1 MPDFK
6 DVDSKIVALM
16 VENLAAAFSAADLA
30 QMRTFFSSP
39 LGQRW
44 LQSMPAVERDDVRQ
58 IQLLG
63 QQAFHDAIARHA
75 DALHA
80 QGVNF

>member
-1 MPDFK
+1 
-6 DVDSKIVALM
+6 
-16 VENLAAAFSAADLA
+16 
-30 QMRTFFSSP
+30 MRTFFSSP